1 MDLRAWRVECVRRV
15 AYAKRAGHGASSVEF
30 QARGGKFAAQSV
42 ARLAWST
49 WGVQ

>member
-1 MDLRAWRVECVRRV
+1 MDLRAWCVECVGRV
-15 AYAKRAGHGASSVEF
+15 AYAERAGRGASSVEF

-42 ARLAWST
+42 ACLGWST